1 MEETGKDLGD
11 INLKTITLAKV
22 FDLELQNHQEKV
34 QEICK
39 EAKEE
44 LKNEEAIA
52 KIDAIWKQT
61 SFEIKSTKLKGPPY
75 EGYVF
80 GSPDEI
86 RQ

>member
-1 MEETGKDLGD
+1 MEETGKDIGE

-34 QEICK
+34 LEICK

-44 LKNEEAIA
+44 AKNEEAVA

-61 SFEIKSTKLKGPPY
+61 SFEIKPTKLKGPPY
-75 EGYVF
+75 EGHVF

-86 RQ
+86 R